1 MIEYTTMPVI
11 LKRIRQ
17 FFSAACA
24 VLFYGYPARKLKVIG
39 VTGTDGKTTTV
50 NLIYQILKAAGKKV
64 SVIST
69 VGAVIGQRKIETGL
83 HTTTPDPFL
92 LQRFLREAVER
103 GSKYMVLEVSSHGL
117 DQYRVLGCNFYIG
130 VLTNITHEHLDYH
143 KTFKNYLE
151 AKAKLFKS
159 SKIAVL
165 NRNDTSFDK
174 LVRIIKFSK
183 GNIRILEYPNSR
195 LLPKLRKAILERFT
209 EPYNF
214 LNSEAAI
221 KVAQELGI
229 SEVDIVKGIKAFPGV
244 PGRMEE
250 ITNKRGFRVIVDF
263 AHTPNG
269 LEKVLKVLKN
279 QKRKQGNLISVFGCA
294 GERDI
299 EKRPMMGKISSGLA
313 DISVFTA
320 EDPRHEDVNKIID
333 EIVVGAGRSNVEE
346 ISLQNFDKSIHR
358 SGKHLFVRVPDR
370 KEAIALAV
378 QKLAKKGD
386 IVVICGKG
394 PEKSLAIG
402 DKEYPWSDKKIAAN
416 FLKMPFQ

>member
-1 MIEYTTMPVI
+1 MFLIH
-11 LKRIRQ
+11 KKARQ
-17 FFSAACA
+17 LVYALIAIA
-24 VLFYGYPARKLKVIG
+24 VNRYPARKLKVIG

-50 NLIYQILKAAGKKV
+50 NLIYHILNKAGKKV

-69 VGAVIGQRKIETGL
+69 VGAIIGTRKIETGF

-92 LQRFLREAVER
+92 LQKLLREAGDKQSE
-103 GSKYMVLEVSSHGL
+103 YMILEVSSHGL
-117 DQYRVLGCNFYIG
+117 DQFRVLGCNFYVG

-143 KTFKNYLE
+143 KAFKKYVE
-151 AKAKLFKS
+151 AKAKLFTS

-165 NRNDTSFDK
+165 NRTDHSFNK
-174 LVRIIKFSK
+174 IAKIIKSSGRK
-183 GNIRILEYPNSR
+183 IKIMSYPDE
-195 LLPKLRKAILERFT
+195 KLSYKLKQAIIKRFP

-250 ITNKRGFRVIVDF
+250 IPNKKGFRVIVDF

-279 QKRKQGNLISVFGCA
+279 QKRKQGKLISVFGCA

-333 EIVVGAGRSNVEE
+333 AMVKGAKKER
-346 ISLQNFDKSIHR
+346 
-358 SGKHLFVRVPDR
+358 GKVYRIEDR
-370 KEAIALAV
+370 KEAIRFAIT
-378 QKLAKKGD
+378 KLAKKED

-394 PEKSLAIG
+394 PEKSMAFG
-402 DKEYPWSDKKIAAN
+402 DKELPWGDKKIAEGA
-416 FLKMPFQ
+416 LSKITSQ